1 MCRLS
6 AVALVGLLLVGVSG
20 PAGAAV
26 ASVDPVVGLSLS
38 QETQQ
43 QVEGQQQETQQQ
55 TEEGMVLVQPPA
67 GSPMEVT
74 VEEAEAVQ
82 LVEQILR
89 EMEGV
94 LMGQNIS
101 YDPAGRRDPF
111 RSLLVTATA
120 QLTITGQRPHG
131 LGGFL
136 INEIELKAIAQAQGR
151 FRVMLIGPDQRAQGR
166 FRVMLIG
173 PDQRAYFGEV
183 GSELFDG
190 HIVEIRPGEVQFEQV
205 IQDLMGA
212 RRTRQV
218 VKTLR
223 STGGSELPQP

>member
-67 GSPMEVT
+67 GPPMEVT

-151 FRVMLIGPDQRAQGR
+151 FRVMLIGPDQRA
-166 FRVMLIG
+166 
-173 PDQRAYFGEV
+173 YFGEV

-205 IQDLMGA
+205 IPDLMGA

>member
-6 AVALVGLLLVGVSG
+6 AIALVGLLLVSVSG

-26 ASVDPVVGLSLS
+26 VSVVPLVGASPT
-38 QETQQ
+38 QETKQQ
-43 QVEGQQQETQQQ
+43 AETQQQETQQQ

-67 GSPMEVT
+67 GGPMEIT
-74 VEEAEAVQ
+74 AAEAEAVR

-89 EMEGV
+89 EEEGV
-94 LMGQNIS
+94 LMGQDLS
-101 YDPAGRRDPF
+101 YDPSGRRDPF
-111 RSLLVTATA
+111 RSLLDMATSQLPVTGA
-120 QLTITGQRPHG
+120 RPHG
-131 LGGFL
+131 LAGFL

-151 FRVMLIGPDQRAQGR
+151 FRVMLIGPDQRA
-166 FRVMLIG
+166 
-173 PDQRAYFGEV
+173 YFGEV
-183 GSELFDG
+183 GSELLDG
-190 HIVEIRPGEVQFEQV
+190 HIVEIRPSEVQFEQV
-205 IQDLMGA
+205 LQDLMGA

>member
-26 ASVDPVVGLSLS
+26 ASVDPVVGLSPS

-67 GSPMEVT
+67 GPPMEVT

-94 LMGQNIS
+94 LMGQNMS

-151 FRVMLIGPDQRAQGR
+151 FRVMLIGPDQRA
-166 FRVMLIG
+166 
-173 PDQRAYFGEV
+173 YFGEV

-205 IQDLMGA
+205 VPDLMGA

>member
-151 FRVMLIGPDQRAQGR
+151 FRVMLIGPDQRA
-166 FRVMLIG
+166 
-173 PDQRAYFGEV
+173 YFGEV

-205 IQDLMGA
+205 IPDLMGA

>member
-1 MCRLS
+1 MRNDSNVCMCRLS
-6 AVALVGLLLVGVSG
+6 AMALVGLLLVSVSG

-26 ASVDPVVGLSLS
+26 VNVEPLAGVSLP

-43 QVEGQQQETQQQ
+43 QTEAQQQETQQQ
-55 TEEGMVLVQPPA
+55 TEEGTIMVQPPA
-67 GSPMEVT
+67 GLPLEVT
-74 VEEAEAVQ
+74 VEEAAAVQ

-89 EMEGV
+89 EEEGV
-94 LMGQNIS
+94 LMGQDMS

-111 RSLLVTATA
+111 RSLLLAATA
-120 QLTITGQRPHG
+120 QLAVPTTRPHG
-131 LGGFL
+131 LAGFL
-136 INEIELKAIAQAQGR
+136 INEIELKAIAQG
-151 FRVMLIGPDQRAQGR
+151 QGR

-205 IQDLMGA
+205 IPDLMGA

>member
-1 MCRLS
+1 MRRLS
-6 AVALVGLLLVGVSG
+6 AIALVGLLLVGVSG

-26 ASVDPVVGLSLS
+26 VNADPLVGASSL

-43 QVEGQQQETQQQ
+43 QTEAQQQETQQQ

-67 GSPMEVT
+67 GLPMEVT
-74 VEEAEAVQ
+74 AEEAEAVQ

-89 EMEGV
+89 EEEGV
-94 LMGQNIS
+94 LMGQDLS
-101 YDPAGRRDPF
+101 YDPSGRRDPF
-111 RSLLVTATA
+111 RSLLETATS
-120 QLTITGQRPHG
+120 QLSMTGARPHG
-131 LGGFL
+131 LAGFL
-136 INEIELKAIAQAQGR
+136 INEIELKAIAQ
-151 FRVMLIGPDQRAQGR
+151 AQGR

-205 IQDLMGA
+205 IQGLMGA

>member
-1 MCRLS
+1 MRRLS
-6 AVALVGLLLVGVSG
+6 AIALVGLLLVGASG
-20 PAGAAV
+20 TAGAEVVSKDTAV
-26 ASVDPVVGLSLS
+26 GVPVP

-43 QVEGQQQETQQQ
+43 QAAGQQEQTQQQ
-55 TEEGMVLVQPPA
+55 TEEGTVLVQPPA
-67 GSPMEVT
+67 GPPVEIT
-74 VEEAEAVQ
+74 AEEAEAVQ

-89 EMEGV
+89 EEEGV
-94 LMGQNIS
+94 LMGQDLS

-111 RSLLVTATA
+111 RSLLATATT
-120 QLTITGQRPHG
+120 QLSAPATRPHG
-131 LGGFL
+131 LAGFL

-151 FRVMLIGPDQRAQGR
+151 Y
-166 FRVMLIG
+166 RVMLIG

-183 GSELFDG
+183 GSQLFDG

-205 IQDLMGA
+205 IPDLMGA

-218 VKTLR
+218 TKTLR

>member
-20 PAGAAV
+20 PAGAAAV
-26 ASVDPVVGLSLS
+26 SVDPVVGLSPS
-38 QETQQ
+38 QEAQQ

-67 GSPMEVT
+67 GPPMEVT

-94 LMGQNIS
+94 LMGQNVS

-151 FRVMLIGPDQRAQGR
+151 FRVMLIGPDQRA
-166 FRVMLIG
+166 
-173 PDQRAYFGEV
+173 YFGEV

-205 IQDLMGA
+205 VPDLMGA

>member
-6 AVALVGLLLVGVSG
+6 AITLVGLLLVSVSG

-26 ASVDPVVGLSLS
+26 VSVDPVVGVAST
-38 QETQQ
+38 QEAQQQAETQQ
-43 QVEGQQQETQQQ
+43 QESQQQ

-67 GSPMEVT
+67 GGPMEIT
-74 VEEAEAVQ
+74 AAEAEAVR

-89 EMEGV
+89 EEEGL
-94 LMGQNIS
+94 LMGQDLS
-101 YDPAGRRDPF
+101 YDPSGRRDPF
-111 RSLLVTATA
+111 RSLLDMAAT
-120 QLTITGQRPHG
+120 QLSASSMRPHG
-131 LGGFL
+131 LAGFL
-136 INEIELKAIAQAQGR
+136 ISEIELKAIAQAQ
-151 FRVMLIGPDQRAQGR
+151 DR

>member
-1 MCRLS
+1 MRRLS
-6 AVALVGLLLVGVSG
+6 AIALVGLLLVGVSG

-26 ASVDPVVGLSLS
+26 ARVDALAGVSPS

-43 QVEGQQQETQQQ
+43 QAEVQQQGTQQQ
-55 TEEGMVLVQPPA
+55 AEEATVLVQPPA
-67 GSPMEVT
+67 GPPMEVT
-74 VEEAEAVQ
+74 AEEAEAVQ

-89 EMEGV
+89 EEEGV
-94 LMGQNIS
+94 LMGQDMS

-111 RSLLVTATA
+111 RSLLETATS
-120 QLTITGQRPHG
+120 QLSAPATRPHG
-131 LGGFL
+131 LPGFL

-151 FRVMLIGPDQRAQGR
+151 FRVMLIGPDQRA
-166 FRVMLIG
+166 
-173 PDQRAYFGEV
+173 YFGEV
-183 GSELFDG
+183 GTELFDG

-205 IQDLMGA
+205 IPDLMGA